1 MAKTK
6 IHGEYLDPSVISGQ
20 TQVTAVGAD
29 SMLIF
34 DATDNALKKALLSD
48 LIETVGAT
56 PSFTS
61 ATISG
66 DLTVDTSTLKVDSS
80 NNRVGIGTTSPDTKL
95 HVFKATAGSI
105 TDYSNNALIVE
116 NSGDVG
122 ISFHTP
128 NANAGHLMFGS
139 PGHQYHSY
147 IRGQY
152 GASTTSTLK
161 FFTDQVNTMTHK
173 AGNVGIGTE
182 NCVSRLSLGNPS
194 ADGTIDY
201 TKGITFVDTL
211 TSTSNAWVHAAI
223 VTTGSTGFN
232 GNLIF
237 ATDGDGG
244 QDNDTSGL
252 SERMRITS
260 AGHVAIASGK
270 RFYFNVNS
278 IANGDTYIDEYS
290 SNEIGI
296 TTGGSRKLAVSGG
309 NLYVSGSVNANHNFS
324 DERLKENVVVI
335 PNALQKVTS
344 LRGITFTRKD
354 DGSVGTGLIAQE
366 LEKVLPEAVYE
377 AKMVEELENPD
388 TEAWKSINY
397 GNTVGLLVEAIK
409 ELKTELNAA
418 KSRIETL
425 EG

>member
-1 MAKTK
+1 MRIDVA
-6 IHGEYLDPSVISGQ
+6 G
-20 TQVTAVGAD
+20 
-29 SMLIF
+29 
-34 DATDNALKKALLSD
+34 NC
-48 LIETVGAT
+48 
-56 PSFTS
+56 
-61 ATISG
+61 
-66 DLTVDTSTLKVDSS
+66 
-80 NNRVGIGTTSPDTKL
+80 GIGTTSIDQHL
-95 HVFKATAGSI
+95 HVEGSGNQAI
-105 TDYSNNALIVE
+105 KVETTSDDYAIMQYKTSTSSLWQSFASPTNDYRI
-116 NSGDVG
+116 G
-122 ISFHTP
+122 ISGVGDALTINSSF
-128 NANAGHLMFGS
+128 
-139 PGHQYHSY
+139 
-147 IRGQY
+147 
-152 GASTTSTLK
+152 
-161 FFTDQVNTMTHK
+161 
-173 AGNVGIGTE
+173 NVGIGTE